1 MNKSLDAHKKELQE
15 MQFAQK
21 IALKEQIEGTVN
33 VTTHVAKLALIGG
46 ASAYI
51 GIKVV
56 GFVGGKIF
64 GKKKKNESQIIYV
77 QAPQNHQST
86 GASKSFWKGVA
97 SSALAALLPMV
108 TNFAKQA
115 GTKAA
120 EKYAADLMEKYK
132 DKLNLDKF
140 FKS

>member
-1 MNKSLDAHKKELQE
+1 MNKSLDAHKRQLEEL
-15 MQFAQK
+15 QFAQK
-21 IALKEQIEGTVN
+21 IALKEQIEDTKN
-33 VTTHVAKLALIGG
+33 VTGNVAKLALIGG

-56 GFVGGKIF
+56 SFVGRKIF
-64 GKKKKNESQIIYV
+64 SKKKKNAPQIVYV
-77 QAPQNHQST
+77 QAPQTNQGVISP
-86 GASKSFWKGVA
+86 KSFWKGVQA
-97 SSALAALLPMV
+97 SAFAALLPLI

-120 EKYAADLMEKYK
+120 EKYGVELIEKYK

-140 FKS
+140 FK